1 MKLCVYS
8 SLLFLM
14 TATLA
19 LYKKYHIYACLL
31 FLLLITSLSFHYYK
45 SKYSFFTDQIVII
58 IVIIYTFY
66 LFCKKNYNYYKLKIL
81 NNKKIALIS
90 IILIT
95 VLLDIHLFIYG
106 YYTNNYC
113 YNKDNNTAE
122 SHHALLHFITV
133 YGFNTIIIL

>member
-1 MKLCVYS
+1 MKQCFYS
-8 SLLFLM
+8 SFLFLM
-14 TATLA
+14 SIILA

-45 SKYSFFTDQIVII
+45 TKHTFFADRIVII
-58 IVIIYTFY
+58 IVIMYTFY

-81 NNKKIALIS
+81 NSKKIALIS

-106 YYTNNYC
+106 YYTNEYC
-113 YNKDNNTAE
+113 YNKDKNIAE
-122 SHHALLHFITV
+122 SHHAILHFITV